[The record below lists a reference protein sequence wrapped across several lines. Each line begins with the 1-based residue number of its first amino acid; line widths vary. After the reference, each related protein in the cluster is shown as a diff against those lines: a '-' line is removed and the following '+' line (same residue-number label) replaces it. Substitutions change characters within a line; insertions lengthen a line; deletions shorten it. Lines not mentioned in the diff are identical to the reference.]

1 MRHLPSRAN
10 LLALLGGV
18 GLLGL
23 AELGLRAAGFG
34 PPNDLFLL
42 DGTSRTYG
50 VNREVTHRF
59 FPPHLR
65 RRPVA
70 ADFDARK
77 GPDTVR
83 LFALGASTLVGF
95 PNAPGL
101 DFPSFLQLMLADAF
115 PKRRF
120 EVVNCGITAVNSH
133 CVLDFA
139 REVLDYEPDLL
150 VVYMGH
156 NEFVGPY
163 GPTTPFV
170 RMGNARWLIR
180 GHMQLQRSRLTHG
193 AKELFHGLSGLAGR
207 QPTRFGL
214 HLVTGQIDW
223 TQDSYGS
230 TVANYRANLD
240 ALAEAAAER
249 EVPVLLGTLASNLG
263 GFYPLR
269 SDCGGGLAGP
279 ELAAA
284 ADDLLRQGRPERV
297 RSLARES
304 LRSDPYCAAA
314 HFELARLQ
322 RMEGRDREAQAS
334 FALARDQDRV
344 PFRAPSV
351 FNEVVRETGRR
362 HANVI
367 VADVE
372 AALAAASPG
381 GIVGDELMT
390 DYLHPT
396 IFGHYLMAR
405 TLIEAMALH
414 GPAFGWGTQR
424 PLAGFESCRDRL
436 GYTALA
442 DILARN
448 DLILFL
454 RNMPYLSPPPLLR
467 ERVAALLE
475 GQLGRFRRLAP
486 ADRERFRRAGGLAFL
501 RKAVSFAPSWRR
513 PALDAALRR
522 LGA

>member
-1 MRHLPSRAN
+1 M
-10 LLALLGGV
+10 
-18 GLLGL
+18 
-23 AELGLRAAGFG
+23 
-34 PPNDLFLL
+34 
-42 DGTSRTYG
+42 
-50 VNREVTHRF
+50 
-59 FPPHLR
+59 
-65 RRPVA
+65 A
-70 ADFDARK
+70 ADFAARK
-77 GPDTVR
+77 APDTVR

-115 PKRRF
+115 PERRF

-170 RMGNARWLIR
+170 HMGSERWLIR
-180 GHMQLQRSRLTHG
+180 GHMQLQRSRLTHA

-207 QPTRFGL
+207 QPPRFGL

-223 TQDSYGS
+223 TEDSYGS

-269 SDCGGGLAGP
+269 SDCGAGAGTDLAEEAG
-279 ELAAA
+279 A
-284 ADDLLRQGRPERV
+284 LLLEGRGEQLGV
-297 RSLARES
+297 LARES
-304 LRSDPYCAAA
+304 LRTSPQCAAA

-322 RMEGRDREAQAS
+322 EMAGGDREALAS
-334 FALARDQDRV
+334 YRLARDLDRV

-351 FNEVVRETGRR
+351 FNEILRETGRR
-362 HANVI
+362 HGNV
-367 VADVE
+367 VLADVE
-372 AALAAASPG
+372 AAFSGASPG

-396 IFGHYLMAR
+396 IFGHYLLAR

-501 RKAVSFAPSWRR
+501 RKAVSFAPAWRR

>member
-1 MRHLPSRAN
+1 M
-10 LLALLGGV
+10 LGGFGV
-18 GLLGL
+18 IGL
-23 AELGLRAAGFG
+23 AELALWAVGYG
-34 PPNDLFLL
+34 PPNRLFLL
-42 DGTSRTYG
+42 DKTAGSYTA
-50 VNREVTHRF
+50 NPEVTHRF

-70 ADFDARK
+70 LDFAARK
-77 GPDTVR
+77 PPDTVR
-83 LFALGASTLVGF
+83 IFALGGSTLVGF

-101 DFPSFLQLMLADAF
+101 DFPRFLQLMLADAF
-115 PKRRF
+115 PDRRF

-133 CVLDFA
+133 CVLDFG

-170 RMGNARWLIR
+170 RLGQRRPLIR
-180 GHMQLQRSRLTHG
+180 AHMQLQRSRLLHG
-193 AKELFHGLSGLAGR
+193 AKEVFFGLSSLAGGE
-207 QPTRFGL
+207 PPRFGL
-214 HLVTGQIDW
+214 HLVTGEIDW
-223 TQDSYGS
+223 TDASYGS
-230 TVANYRANLD
+230 TVDNYRANLD
-240 ALAEAAAER
+240 DLAQAAADR
-249 EVPVLLGTLASNLG
+249 GVPVLLGTLASNLG

-396 IFGHYLMAR
+396 VYGHYLLAR
-405 TLIEAMALH
+405 TLIEQMA
-414 GPAFGWGTQR
+414 GRPPASAWGTPR
-424 PLAGFESCRDRL
+424 PADGFESCRDRL
-436 GYTALA
+436 GYTRFA
-442 DILARN
+442 DALARN
-448 DLILFL
+448 DLIYFL
-454 RNMPYLSPPPLLR
+454 RSMPYLSPPPLLR
-467 ERVAALLE
+467 ERVAGLVRQ
-475 GQLGRFRRLAP
+475 QLDLYARLTP
-486 ADRERFRRAGGLAFL
+486 VDRERFRRAGGLAFL
-501 RKAVSFAPSWRR
+501 RKAVSFAPPRR
-513 PALDAALRR
+513 IPDLDAALRR